1 MKDITIIIPL
11 HKFNDKIKSLLE
23 NALKSIQKNQ
33 ETYTFGKLKDTL
45 MSQVQ
50 EEQPEEE
57 PTPTPETTDF
67 DAPKDSFKANQ
78 SLKDKI
84 KELGFYD

>member
-1 MKDITIIIPL
+1 MIDSCKSDI
-11 HKFNDKIKSLLE
+11 
-23 NALKSIQKNQ
+23 
-33 ETYTFGKLKDTL
+33 FGKLKDTL

-84 KELGFYD
+84 KELGFYDGNED